1 MNRYVH
7 CQSGSIIAVT
17 YDNNNIV
24 YTQPQ
29 KRSRAR
35 ATTGPECC
43 LRRTIR
49 AGRQS
54 RLPPRNTKNV
64 KARAG
69 RDGPLRTTGSTRY
82 CIYRRSFCFV
92 FFFCR
97 SHTSPDRLYVRPFFS
112 VSCPMYSTLF
122 AVFGMYI

>member
-35 ATTGPECC
+35 A
-43 LRRTIR
+43 
-49 AGRQS
+49 
-54 RLPPRNTKNV
+54 RLPVPNV
-64 KARAG
+64 VF
-69 RDGPLRTTGSTRY
+69 DGPFALDDNRD
-82 CIYRRSFCFV
+82 YRRGILK
-92 FFFCR
+92 
-97 SHTSPDRLYVRPFFS
+97 P
-112 VSCPMYSTLF
+112 
-122 AVFGMYI
+122 